1 MNNSKE
7 NEIQTATIFRTW
19 VELAESLTDS
29 DRGKF
34 YHAICRYALFGEEP
48 ELNGVM
54 NAYFALIRPTI
65 DKSNRRKIAQQI
77 SRRKREENSQKASQ
91 RNPQTDLQ
99 TAPQNNPQPGL
110 QTDLQTTPQSNPHPC
125 LQTDLQT
132 APQSNPQNVPSRA
145 RKTGTGTGKGTGKEK
160 VKKEMISFSTML
172 PEHLQTPEFI
182 KKWTEWE
189 QYRRSKRKPIS
200 PAAAALQIK
209 LLSNYDEATAIQI
222 IDFSIASDYQGLFP
236 PKNRPVK
243 PQKDYSSI

>member
-1 MNNSKE
+1 MTNSNE

-48 ELNGVM
+48 QLNGVM
-54 NAYFALIRPTI
+54 NAYFSLIRPTI
-65 DKSNRRKIAQQI
+65 EKSNRRKIAQQL
-77 SRRKREENSQKASQ
+77 SRRKHEENSQKASQ
-91 RNPQTDLQ
+91 NNPQTNLQ
-99 TAPQNNPQPGL
+99 TAPQSNPQ
-110 QTDLQTTPQSNPHPC
+110 PC
-125 LQTDLQT
+125 LQTALQT

-145 RKTGTGTGKGTGKEK
+145 QKTGTGKGTEKEK
-160 VKKEMISFSTML
+160 VKKEMLSFSTIL
-172 PEHLQTPEFI
+172 PEKLQTPKFI

-209 LLSNYDEATAIQI
+209 LLSNYDETTAIQI

>member
-1 MNNSKE
+1 MNNS

-65 DKSNRRKIAQQI
+65 EKSNRRKIAQQI
-77 SRRKREENSQKASQ
+77 SRRKREENSQKDSQ
-91 RNPQTDLQ
+91 SNP
-99 TAPQNNPQPGL
+99 

-125 LQTDLQT
+125 LQTAPQNNPQPGLQT
-132 APQSNPQNVPSRA
+132 ALQTAPQNVPSRA
-145 RKTGTGTGKGTGKEK
+145 RKTGTGKGTGKEKEK
-160 VKKEMISFSTML
+160 VKKEMLSFSTML
-172 PEHLQTPEFI
+172 PEKLQTPEFV
-182 KKWTEWE
+182 KKWVEWE

-243 PQKDYSSI
+243 PQRDYNSI

>member
-1 MNNSKE
+1 MTNSNE

-65 DKSNRRKIAQQI
+65 DKSNRRKIAQQL

-91 RNPQTDLQ
+91 NNPQTDLQ

-110 QTDLQTTPQSNPHPC
+110 QTDLQT
-125 LQTDLQT
+125 

-145 RKTGTGTGKGTGKEK
+145 QKTGTGKGTEKEK
-160 VKKEMISFSTML
+160 VKKEMLSFSTML

-236 PKNRPVK
+236 PKNRPIK
-243 PQKDYSSI
+243 PQKRDYNSI

>member
-1 MNNSKE
+1 MTNSNE
-7 NEIQTATIFRTW
+7 NEIQTATVFRTW

-77 SRRKREENSQKASQ
+77 SRRKREENSQNASQ
-91 RNPQTDLQ
+91 SNPQTGLQ
-99 TAPQNNPQPGL
+99 TAPQSNPQ
-110 QTDLQTTPQSNPHPC
+110 PC
-125 LQTDLQT
+125 LQTALQT

-145 RKTGTGTGKGTGKEK
+145 QKTGTGKGTEKEK
-160 VKKEMISFSTML
+160 VKKESISFSTML
-172 PEHLQTPEFI
+172 PEKLQTPKFI

-209 LLSNYDEATAIQI
+209 LLSNYDEMTAIQI

>member
-48 ELNGVM
+48 QLNGVM

-91 RNPQTDLQ
+91 RNPQ
-99 TAPQNNPQPGL
+99 PG
-110 QTDLQTTPQSNPHPC
+110 

-132 APQSNPQNVPSRA
+132 APQSNPQTDLQTASQNVPSCA
-145 RKTGTGTGKGTGKEK
+145 RKTGTGTGTGKEK

-172 PEHLQTPEFI
+172 PEKLQTPKFI

>member
-1 MNNSKE
+1 MNNS

-34 YHAICRYALFGEEP
+34 YHAICRYALFDEEP

-65 DKSNRRKIAQQI
+65 DKSNRRKIAQQL

-91 RNPQTDLQ
+91 SNPQTDLQ
-99 TAPQNNPQPGL
+99 TVPQNNQQPGL
-110 QTDLQTTPQSNPHPC
+110 QTA
-125 LQTDLQT
+125 LQT

-145 RKTGTGTGKGTGKEK
+145 QKTGTGKGTEKEK
-160 VKKEMISFSTML
+160 VKKEMLSFSTML
-172 PEHLQTPEFI
+172 PEHLQTPELI

-236 PKNRPVK
+236 PKNRPIK

>member
-1 MNNSKE
+1 MTNSNE

-77 SRRKREENSQKASQ
+77 SRRKREENSQKDSQ
-91 RNPQTDLQ
+91 SNPQTDLQ

-110 QTDLQTTPQSNPHPC
+110 QTDLQTAPQNNP
-125 LQTDLQT
+125 QTDLQT
-132 APQSNPQNVPSRA
+132 ASQNVPSRA
-145 RKTGTGTGKGTGKEK
+145 RKTETGTGTGKEK
-160 VKKEMISFSTML
+160 VKKEMLSFSTML
-172 PEHLQTPEFI
+172 PEKLQTPKFI

-209 LLSNYDEATAIQI
+209 LLSNYDETTAIQI

-243 PQKDYSSI
+243 PQKDYSAI

>member
-1 MNNSKE
+1 MTNS

-65 DKSNRRKIAQQI
+65 DKSNRRKIAQQL

-91 RNPQTDLQ
+91 RNPQTNLQ
-99 TAPQNNPQPGL
+99 TAPQSNPQPGL
-110 QTDLQTTPQSNPHPC
+110 QTDLQTAS
-125 LQTDLQT
+125 
-132 APQSNPQNVPSRA
+132 QNVPSRA
-145 RKTGTGTGKGTGKEK
+145 RKTGTGTGKEKEK
-160 VKKEMISFSTML
+160 VKKEMLSFSTML
-172 PEHLQTPEFI
+172 PEKLQTPKFI

-243 PQKDYSSI
+243 PQKKDYSSI

>member
-91 RNPQTDLQ
+91 SNPQTDLQ

-110 QTDLQTTPQSNPHPC
+110 QTDLQTAPQSNP
-125 LQTDLQT
+125 QTDLQT
-132 APQSNPQNVPSRA
+132 ASQNVPSRA
-145 RKTGTGTGKGTGKEK
+145 RKTGTGTGTGKEK
-160 VKKEMISFSTML
+160 VKKEMLSFSTML
-172 PEHLQTPEFI
+172 PEKLQTPKFI

-243 PQKDYSSI
+243 PQRDYSSI

>member
-1 MNNSKE
+1 MNNSNE

-65 DKSNRRKIAQQI
+65 EKSNRRKIAQQL

-91 RNPQTDLQ
+91 SNPQTGLQTVPQNNQQPGLKTDLQ
-99 TAPQNNPQPGL
+99 TA
-110 QTDLQTTPQSNPHPC
+110 S
-125 LQTDLQT
+125 
-132 APQSNPQNVPSRA
+132 QNVPSRA
-145 RKTGTGTGKGTGKEK
+145 QKTGTGKGKEKEK
-160 VKKEMISFSTML
+160 VKKEMLSFSTML

-209 LLSNYDEATAIQI
+209 LLSNYDETTAIQI

>member
-1 MNNSKE
+1 MTNSNE

-48 ELNGVM
+48 QLNGVM

-65 DKSNRRKIAQQI
+65 EKSNRRKIAQQL
-77 SRRKREENSQKASQ
+77 SRRKREENSQNASQ
-91 RNPQTDLQ
+91 SNPQTGLQTAPQNNLQPGLQTALQ
-99 TAPQNNPQPGL
+99 TAPQNNPQ
-110 QTDLQTTPQSNPHPC
+110 T
-125 LQTDLQT
+125 
-132 APQSNPQNVPSRA
+132 VPSRA
-145 RKTGTGTGKGTGKEK
+145 QKTGTGKGTEKEK
-160 VKKEMISFSTML
+160 VKKEMLSFSTML
-172 PEHLQTPEFI
+172 PEKLQTPKFI

-209 LLSNYDEATAIQI
+209 LLSNYDETTAIQI

>member
-1 MNNSKE
+1 MTNSNE

-65 DKSNRRKIAQQI
+65 EKSNRRKIAQQI
-77 SRRKREENSQKASQ
+77 SRRKREENSQKAS
-91 RNPQTDLQ
+91 RNNPQTDLQ
-99 TAPQNNPQPGL
+99 TVPQNNPHPCL
-110 QTDLQTTPQSNPHPC
+110 QTAPQSNQQPG

-145 RKTGTGTGKGTGKEK
+145 RKTGTGTGTGKEK

-172 PEHLQTPEFI
+172 PEKLQTPKFI

-236 PKNRPVK
+236 PKNRPIK
-243 PQKDYSSI
+243 PQKRDYNSI

>member
-91 RNPQTDLQ
+91 SNPQTDLQ

-110 QTDLQTTPQSNPHPC
+110 QTAPQSNPQPG

-132 APQSNPQNVPSRA
+132 APKSNPQNVPSRA
-145 RKTGTGTGKGTGKEK
+145 RKTGTGTGTEKEK
-160 VKKEMISFSTML
+160 VKKEMLSFSTML
-172 PEHLQTPEFI
+172 PEKLQTPKFI

-243 PQKDYSSI
+243 PQRDYSSI

>member
-1 MNNSKE
+1 MNNS
-7 NEIQTATIFRTW
+7 NEIQTATVFRTW

-65 DKSNRRKIAQQI
+65 DKSNRRKIAQQL
-77 SRRKREENSQKASQ
+77 SRRKREKNSQNASQ
-91 RNPQTDLQ
+91 SNPQTGLQTATQNNLQPGLQ
-99 TAPQNNPQPGL
+99 TAPQSNPQ
-110 QTDLQTTPQSNPHPC
+110 PC
-125 LQTDLQT
+125 LQTALQT

-145 RKTGTGTGKGTGKEK
+145 QKTGTGKGTEKEK
-160 VKKEMISFSTML
+160 VKKEMLSFSTML
-172 PEHLQTPEFI
+172 PEKLQTPKFI

-236 PKNRPVK
+236 PKNRPIK

>member
-1 MNNSKE
+1 MTNSNE

-91 RNPQTDLQ
+91 SNPQTDLQ
-99 TAPQNNPQPGL
+99 TAPQSNPQPGL
-110 QTDLQTTPQSNPHPC
+110 QTA
-125 LQTDLQT
+125 LQT

-145 RKTGTGTGKGTGKEK
+145 QKTGTGTGTEKEK
-160 VKKEMISFSTML
+160 VKKEMLSFSKML
-172 PEHLQTPEFI
+172 PEKLQTPEFI

>member
-34 YHAICRYALFGEEP
+34 YHAICRYALFGESP
-48 ELNGVM
+48 KLNGVM

-91 RNPQTDLQ
+91 
-99 TAPQNNPQPGL
+99 
-110 QTDLQTTPQSNPHPC
+110 SNP
-125 LQTDLQT
+125 QTDLQT
-132 APQSNPQNVPSRA
+132 APQSNPQTDLQTASQNVPSRA
-145 RKTGTGTGKGTGKEK
+145 RKTGTGKGTEKEK
-160 VKKEMISFSTML
+160 VKKEMLSFSTML
-172 PEHLQTPEFI
+172 PEKLQTPKFI

>member
-1 MNNSKE
+1 MTNSNE

-48 ELNGVM
+48 QLNGVM

-65 DKSNRRKIAQQI
+65 EKSNRRKIAQQL
-77 SRRKREENSQKASQ
+77 SRRKREENSQNASQ
-91 RNPQTDLQ
+91 SNPQTGLQTAPQNNLQPGLQTALQ
-99 TAPQNNPQPGL
+99 TAPQNNPQ
-110 QTDLQTTPQSNPHPC
+110 T
-125 LQTDLQT
+125 
-132 APQSNPQNVPSRA
+132 VPSRA
-145 RKTGTGTGKGTGKEK
+145 QKTGTGKGTEKEK
-160 VKKEMISFSTML
+160 VKKESISFSTML
-172 PEHLQTPEFI
+172 PEKLQTPKFI

>member
-1 MNNSKE
+1 MNNS

-65 DKSNRRKIAQQI
+65 DKSNRRKIAQQL

-91 RNPQTDLQ
+91 SNPQTDLQ

-110 QTDLQTTPQSNPHPC
+110 QTDLQTAS
-125 LQTDLQT
+125 
-132 APQSNPQNVPSRA
+132 QNVPSRA
-145 RKTGTGTGKGTGKEK
+145 RKTGTGKGTGKEK
-160 VKKEMISFSTML
+160 VKKEMLSFSTML

-236 PKNRPVK
+236 PKNRPIK
-243 PQKDYSSI
+243 PQKRDYNSI

>member
-1 MNNSKE
+1 MTNSNE

-34 YHAICRYALFGEEP
+34 YHAICRYALFGESP
-48 ELNGVM
+48 KLNGVM

-65 DKSNRRKIAQQI
+65 EKSNRRKIAQQL
-77 SRRKREENSQKASQ
+77 SRRKREENSQNASQ
-91 RNPQTDLQ
+91 SNPQTGLQTAPQNNLQPGLQTALQ
-99 TAPQNNPQPGL
+99 TAPQNNPQ
-110 QTDLQTTPQSNPHPC
+110 T
-125 LQTDLQT
+125 
-132 APQSNPQNVPSRA
+132 VPSRA
-145 RKTGTGTGKGTGKEK
+145 QKTGTGKGTEKEK
-160 VKKEMISFSTML
+160 VKKEMLSFSTML
-172 PEHLQTPEFI
+172 PEKLQTQKFI

-209 LLSNYDEATAIQI
+209 LLSNYDEMTAIQI

>member
-1 MNNSKE
+1 MTNSNE

-34 YHAICRYALFGEEP
+34 YHAICRYALFGESP
-48 ELNGVM
+48 KLNGVM

-65 DKSNRRKIAQQI
+65 EKSNRRKIAQQL
-77 SRRKREENSQKASQ
+77 SRRKREENSQNASQ
-91 RNPQTDLQ
+91 SNPQTGLQTATQNNLQPGLQTALQ
-99 TAPQNNPQPGL
+99 TAPQNNPQ
-110 QTDLQTTPQSNPHPC
+110 T
-125 LQTDLQT
+125 
-132 APQSNPQNVPSRA
+132 VPSRA
-145 RKTGTGTGKGTGKEK
+145 QKTGTGKGTEKEK
-160 VKKEMISFSTML
+160 VKKEMLSFSTML
-172 PEHLQTPEFI
+172 PEKLQTPKFI

>member
-1 MNNSKE
+1 MNNS

-99 TAPQNNPQPGL
+99 TVPQNNQQPGL
-110 QTDLQTTPQSNPHPC
+110 K
-125 LQTDLQT
+125 TDLQT
-132 APQSNPQNVPSRA
+132 APKSNPQNVPSRA
-145 RKTGTGTGKGTGKEK
+145 RKTGTGKGTGKEK
-160 VKKEMISFSTML
+160 VKKEMLSFSTML

-209 LLSNYDEATAIQI
+209 LLSNYDETTAIQI

>member
-1 MNNSKE
+1 MTNSNE

-91 RNPQTDLQ
+91 SNPQTDLQAVPQNNQQPGLKTDLQ
-99 TAPQNNPQPGL
+99 TAPQNNPQ
-110 QTDLQTTPQSNPHPC
+110 T
-125 LQTDLQT
+125 
-132 APQSNPQNVPSRA
+132 VPSRA
-145 RKTGTGTGKGTGKEK
+145 QKTGTGTGKGTEKEK
-160 VKKEMISFSTML
+160 VKKEMLSFSTML

>member
-34 YHAICRYALFGEEP
+34 YHAICRYALFGESP
-48 ELNGVM
+48 KLNGVM

-110 QTDLQTTPQSNPHPC
+110 QTDLQT
-125 LQTDLQT
+125 
-132 APQSNPQNVPSRA
+132 APQSNPQTDLP
-145 RKTGTGTGKGTGKEK
+145 GTGTGTGKEK

-172 PEHLQTPEFI
+172 PEKLQTPKFI

-209 LLSNYDEATAIQI
+209 LLSNYDETTAIQI

>member
-1 MNNSKE
+1 MTNSNE

-48 ELNGVM
+48 QLNGVM

-65 DKSNRRKIAQQI
+65 EKSNRRKIAQQL
-77 SRRKREENSQKASQ
+77 SRRKREENSQNASQ
-91 RNPQTDLQ
+91 SNPQTGLQTATQNNLQPGLQ
-99 TAPQNNPQPGL
+99 TAPQSNPQ
-110 QTDLQTTPQSNPHPC
+110 PC
-125 LQTDLQT
+125 LQTALQT

-145 RKTGTGTGKGTGKEK
+145 QKTGTGKGTEKEK
-160 VKKEMISFSTML
+160 VKKEMLSFSTML
-172 PEHLQTPEFI
+172 PEKLQTPKFI

-209 LLSNYDEATAIQI
+209 LLSNYDETTAIQI

>member
-1 MNNSKE
+1 MTNSNE

-48 ELNGVM
+48 QLNGVM

-65 DKSNRRKIAQQI
+65 EKSNRRKIAQQL
-77 SRRKREENSQKASQ
+77 SRRKREENSQNAS
-91 RNPQTDLQ
+91 
-99 TAPQNNPQPGL
+99 
-110 QTDLQTTPQSNPHPC
+110 
-125 LQTDLQT
+125 
-132 APQSNPQNVPSRA
+132 QSNPQTVPSRA
-145 RKTGTGTGKGTGKEK
+145 QKTGKGTGTEKEK
-160 VKKEMISFSTML
+160 VKKESISFSTML
-172 PEHLQTPEFI
+172 PEKLQTPKFI

-209 LLSNYDEATAIQI
+209 LLSNYDERTAIQI